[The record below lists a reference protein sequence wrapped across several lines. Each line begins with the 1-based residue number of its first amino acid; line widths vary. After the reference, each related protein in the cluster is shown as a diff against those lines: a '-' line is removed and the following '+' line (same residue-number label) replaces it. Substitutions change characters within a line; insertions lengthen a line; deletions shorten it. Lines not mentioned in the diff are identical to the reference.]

1 MATKTLDI
9 LPIPPKENLNSHFT
23 FGEIIDHIHLL
34 QDEFPHVKIDLL
46 KSPLWE
52 IRNKNVEPE
61 AHLRGFLS
69 IFEETDVFKEAFEQL
84 DDGMEIQLKT
94 FIAGGSEDVVLAA
107 GGKGN
112 AFHLPPSPPV
122 KHHFKL
128 ITEKLKVKFE
138 GLFHPG
144 KQTNGVNGVT
154 NGHLEKPLVASGEFP
169 RISEDEAGTR
179 TMEVSHYSFYPGS
192 CLSVTFRSSGR
203 GA

>member
-1 MATKTLDI
+1 MANKSTKTLNV
-9 LPIPPKENLNSHFT
+9 LPNPPKENLNSHFT
-23 FGEIIDHIHLL
+23 LGEIIDHIHIL

-46 KSPLWE
+46 KSHLWE

-69 IFEETDVFKEAFEQL
+69 VFEETDVFKEAFEQL
-84 DDGMEIQLKT
+84 DDGMKIQLKT

-128 ITEKLKVKFE
+128 VTKKFKAKFE
-138 GLFHPG
+138 GLFHHG
-144 KQTNGVNGVT
+144 KHANGVNGVS
-154 NGHLEKPLVASGEFP
+154 NGKIEKPLAAIGEFP
-169 RISEDEAGTR
+169 RIFEDEAGTK
-179 TMEVSHYSFYPGS
+179 TMEVSHCSYI
-192 CLSVTFRSSGR
+192 RSHVDL
-203 GA
+203 